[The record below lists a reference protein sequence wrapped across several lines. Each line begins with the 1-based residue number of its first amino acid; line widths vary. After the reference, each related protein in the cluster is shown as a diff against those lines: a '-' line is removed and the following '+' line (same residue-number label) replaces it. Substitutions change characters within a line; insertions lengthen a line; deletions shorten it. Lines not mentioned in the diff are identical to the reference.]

1 MKKWLF
7 FGAQEGWAGGFSCK
21 RGGWVRGGENSPP
34 GTSPNW
40 GKFENWTLYNAVE
53 WPKIQLFCQFVSFFE
68 VKCADRSTMW
78 MRPNFVFS
86 ERRCFKLSFELLSVG
101 IVRIF
106 ENAIYY
112 CPGLQTQ
119 IWNA

>member
-1 MKKWLF
+1 M
-7 FGAQEGWAGGFSCK
+7 ARR
-21 RGGWVRGGENSPP
+21 RGGRAGFHARGGV

-40 GKFENWTLYNAVE
+40 GKFENWTLYNAVG
-53 WPKIQLFCQFVSFFE
+53 WPKIQLFCKFVSFFE
-68 VKCADRSTMW
+68 VKSANRSTMW

-86 ERRCFKLSFELLSVG
+86 ERRYFKLYFELLCVR

>member
-1 MKKWLF
+1 MAFLWRAGGVGGRVF
-7 FGAQEGWAGGFSCK
+7 MQEGGLGT
-21 RGGWVRGGENSPP
+21 RGGEFPP

-40 GKFENWTLYNAVE
+40 GKFENWTLYNAVG

-78 MRPNFVFS
+78 MRLNFVFS